1 MASTF
6 SGFNIARSG
15 LFVSQRALNVTS
27 HNIANANTPGFARQ
41 RLDTKASRPEFLAA
55 SNGALGTGVDSESVI
70 QIRDEFLDFKYRG
83 QTSVEGEWGFK
94 EDILSTLETVFNEP
108 SDSGIRSF
116 LDQFFSAIGE
126 LNKNPESLTTRSLVR
141 QRIIALAKN
150 INQMQSSM
158 EKLQRDADFQ
168 LSTVVDDVNGYA
180 KQISE
185 LNKIIYIS
193 ELDGSTANDIRDQ
206 RNVILDK
213 LSELVNIDYYEDS
226 AGRFNVLVTGQAL
239 VSHYEYDQIRLTE
252 RTVKNNP
259 EDALKLKD
267 IDWISGGTFKATSGK
282 IKGILEM
289 RDNIEGSE
297 KGIPY
302 YMNKLTEFSDVFA
315 NEINRIHMSGFDLD
329 KAKGVM
335 LFTKN
340 GMSSADYENEIML
353 KGLNGGAAIDVTT
366 EMMAGILPTHT
377 QDQKD
382 KIFLTNMAALL
393 ASNPAYANKS
403 IKALSNGTFV
413 VADRISARELSLSS
427 DIEKDLDKIA
437 ASVLQ
442 VGTPGDGNNALRLIN
457 MRSNTFLFTWGSPD
471 DYVKS
476 LVSNLGVDTA
486 EAMRIN
492 ENQSVLTAQIEHK
505 RQSIMGVSLD
515 EEMSEMIK
523 YQHSYNASARMIT
536 TIDEMLDKIINGM
549 GTVGR

>member
-27 HNIANANTPGFARQ
+27 HNIANANTPGFTRQ
-41 RLDTKASRPEFLAA
+41 RLDMKASRPEFLAA

-70 QIRDEFLDFKYRG
+70 QIRDAFLDFKYRG
-83 QTSVEGEWGFK
+83 QLSVEGEWEFK

-116 LDQFFSAIGE
+116 MDQFYAAISE

-168 LSTVVDDVNGYA
+168 LSTVVDDINGYA
-180 KQISE
+180 KQITE

-193 ELDGSTANDIRDQ
+193 ELDGSTSNDIRDQ
-206 RNVILDK
+206 RNLILDK
-213 LSELVNIDYYEDS
+213 LSKLVNIDYYEDS
-226 AGRFNVLVTGQAL
+226 NGRFNVLVTGQPL
-239 VSHYEYDQIRLTE
+239 VSHYQYDQIRLTE
-252 RTVKNNP
+252 RTDKNNP
-259 EDALKLKD
+259 EDALKLKN
-267 IDWISGGTFKATSGK
+267 IDWASGGTFKAISGK
-282 IKGILEM
+282 VKGILEM
-289 RDNIEGSE
+289 RDNIEGSD

-315 NEINRIHMSGFDLD
+315 NEVNRIHMSGFDMN
-329 KAKGVM
+329 KASGLM

-340 GMSSADYENEIML
+340 GMSTADYETEVKL
-353 KGLNGGAAIDVTT
+353 KGLNGGPAIDVTT
-366 EMMAGILPTHT
+366 EMKAGILSTQT

-382 KIFLTNMAALL
+382 RILLENMAALL

-403 IKALSNGTFV
+403 IKALTDGSFV
-413 VADRISARELSLSS
+413 IADRISAKELSLSK

-437 ASVLQ
+437 ASALQ
-442 VGTPGDGNNALRLIN
+442 VGTPGDGNNALRLVN

-486 EAMRIN
+486 EAIRIN
-492 ENQSVLTAQIEHK
+492 ENQSVLTAQVEYK

-523 YQHSYNASARMIT
+523 FQHAYNASARMIT